1 MDTRTVL
8 DTRDKLQKYVNDYLS
23 RTPPRGGIV
32 HGEEFWLM
40 NLYGFTS
47 LEGIT
52 FPEKVVV
59 INIVGTEINTLKG
72 TIFPSGLTRLYI
84 RKNKL
89 TSLKD
94 AVFPD
99 SLKELTINNEQITA
113 LAGVRF
119 PSGLDSLNLNDNQIT
134 SLNGCIFPLVVT
146 SVNLSN
152 NKITSFEGMKF
163 PFSLVGMNIVN
174 NPINIQTVTL
184 IERPTETVIRE
195 IVRAYPQTASYF
207 DSQREL
213 EQLTMLKLEN
223 HVQSIAKF
231 LQPLIVERKAKEEE
245 LIRDKRTPVLF
256 VNTPNGQ
263 KYSIPFNGTQ
273 TVQSAIDYLEQNY
286 LLSVMNSCVKINI
299 TKDSIQLDPARTFAD
314 YQIENENTLTVLQN
328 NSLKTYQQGGRKQ
341 TKHNRLKLKK
351 GKTRKYKSMNC

>member
-1 MDTRTVL
+1 MDRRTVL
-8 DTRDKLQKYVNDYLS
+8 DTQDKLQKYVNDYLS
-23 RTPPRGGIV
+23 RTPTRGGIV
-32 HGEEFWLM
+32 YGGELWLM
-40 NLYGFTS
+40 NLNGFTS

-52 FPEKVVV
+52 FPNKVVD
-59 INIVGTEINTLKG
+59 ITIIDTEINTLKG

-84 RKNKL
+84 RRNKL
-89 TSLKD
+89 TSLND

-99 SLKELTINNEQITA
+99 SLKELTINNGQITA
-113 LAGVRF
+113 LDGVRF

-134 SLNGCIFPLVVT
+134 SLKGCIFPLVVT
-146 SVNLSN
+146 SLSLSN

-174 NPINIQTVTL
+174 NPINPQTVTL

-207 DSQREL
+207 DSQREF
-213 EQLTMLKLEN
+213 EQLTMLKLQN

-231 LQPLIVERKAKEEE
+231 LQPLIVERKAKEEA
-245 LIRDKRTPVLF
+245 LISAKHTPVLF

-263 KYSIPFNGTQ
+263 KYSIPFNGAQ

-299 TKDSIQLDPARTFAD
+299 TKDSNPLDPVRTFAD
-314 YQIENENTLTVLQN
+314 NQIEIQDTLTVLQN
-328 NSLKTYQQGGRKQ
+328 NSLETYQQGGRKQ

-351 GKTRKYKSMNC
+351 GKSRKYKSMKC